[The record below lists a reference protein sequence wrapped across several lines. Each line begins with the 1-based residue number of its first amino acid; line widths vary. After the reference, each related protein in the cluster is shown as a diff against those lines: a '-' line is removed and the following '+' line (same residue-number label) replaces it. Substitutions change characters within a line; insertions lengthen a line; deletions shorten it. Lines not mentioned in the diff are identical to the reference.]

1 MGITVIKVG
10 PCRITQ
16 IKTLITDNYNAIQL
30 GYGSSKDKSLTKP
43 KLGHFK
49 KSNISSLKYLKEFHV
64 NNPERFKIG
73 ETLTV
78 KLFLNSTFI
87 NIQGKSSGK
96 GFSGSHKRHNFAR
109 GPMSHGSKSHKNP
122 GSIGM
127 GTDPGRVFPG
137 KKMPGQ
143 LGNKMTS
150 IKKLKVIQIDL
161 EENILIVR
169 GSVPGKPGNLLIITL
184 TK

>member
-1 MGITVIKVG
+1 VNDINHIPHKSDSKIAY
-10 PCRITQ
+10 ITQ
-16 IKTLITDNYNAIQL
+16 TTLSID
-30 GYGSSKDKSLTKP
+30 DTKNIIN
-43 KLGHFK
+43 KLQNK
-49 KSNISSLKYLKEFHV
+49 
-64 NNPERFKIG
+64 
-73 ETLTV
+73 
-78 KLFLNSTFI
+78 FI

-96 GFSGSHKRHNFAR
+96 GLSGSHKRHNFAR
-109 GPMSHGSKSHKNP
+109 GPMSHGSKNHRKP

-143 LGNKMTS
+143 LGNKITS
-150 IKKLKVIQIDL
+150 LKKLKVVRLDL

-169 GSVPGKPGNLLIITL
+169 GSVPGKPGNLLSITL